1 MSNETL
7 LETSVLY
14 KNVLLS
20 TNLAAPQVYYT
31 PERCHQRRRASGILQ
46 FYLYIV
52 HLRGFRYAK
61 KQKTCTLVQVEVQFG
76 RGGEIRTHGLLYPK
90 QARYQAAPRPDIF
103 TDIYT
108 SATSNIIKQKKNFV
122 NTFLLHLVQNL
133 CRLRPS

>member
-1 MSNETL
+1 MVAAVFCILIISSTITIGNKKEPPSL
-7 LETSVLY
+7 AVLQ
-14 KNVLLS
+14 LF
-20 TNLAAPQVYYT
+20 
-31 PERCHQRRRASGILQ
+31 EI
-46 FYLYIV
+46 
-52 HLRGFRYAK
+52 
-61 KQKTCTLVQVEVQFG
+61 G

-103 TDIYT
+103 ADIYT